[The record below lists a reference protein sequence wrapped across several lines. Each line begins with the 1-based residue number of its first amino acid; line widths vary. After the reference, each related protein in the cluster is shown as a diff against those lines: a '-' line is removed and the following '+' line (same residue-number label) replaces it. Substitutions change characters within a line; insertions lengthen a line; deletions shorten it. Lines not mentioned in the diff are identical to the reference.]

1 VAEEVASAEVAATL
15 LLSSAFAAA
24 AGAPTVRLTLN
35 VRTAAAA
42 AATAA
47 AAAAGK
53 GGRLSEQMGD
63 DLAEHLP
70 ERALEVEQVLATRS
84 GADGCAEVLVKW
96 EVPPWRDPNP
106 DPDPNP

>member
-1 VAEEVASAEVAATL
+1 MAEEVASAEVAATL

-42 AATAA
+42 ATTAAAA

-53 GGRLSEQMGD
+53 GGRLSEQMAD

-84 GADGCAEVLVKW
+84 GADGCTECLVKW
-96 EVPPWRDPNP
+96 EVL
-106 DPDPNP
+106 